1 MKNALN
7 IIEPDQTEF
16 LDPESEALIEAI
28 GAQARNLYL
37 TRQLLCTE
45 AVVEALNDTLG
56 GDLTKSQVVALTAP
70 FCVAM
75 GESGCMCGALSG
87 AVIACGL
94 FLGDRHPY
102 RNRKQMRDSARQLHD
117 EFKSRNGATC
127 CSALI
132 RKVKHD
138 KGAHFRQCADIT
150 EKAAEMA
157 ARKILKNR
165 PELASRAERKGLAR
179 RQSVISS
186 AVSRLIRLFSE

>member
-157 ARKILKNR
+157 ARKILNNR